1 MPVLGSNKLTLLVS
15 EGKWDMAMQLIREEP
30 NLVKER
36 SPCPGFFGD
45 GKVSDVFPIHQ
56 AVASFAP
63 TNFLEQLLQI
73 HPTSI
78 VKEESAYRRT
88 PLHIACKNGSS
99 VETISFLLRQNKDC
113 AARQDS
119 MGRIPLHYAL
129 SNGDSL
135 EIVEKLLKASPI
147 SVGATDNGG
156 WTPLHVACNVGL
168 SFDVVKTL
176 VEADK
181 EGVITRTNNGS
192 NPVIL
197 ATKANSPDKE
207 RVLEYLKKEEDEI
220 NKKTEFIRIRNAERK
235 ATEKEKNALTVR
247 KVGKRGSV
255 RELA

>member
-1 MPVLGSNKLTLLVS
+1 
-15 EGKWDMAMQLIREEP
+15 
-30 NLVKER
+30 
-36 SPCPGFFGD
+36 
-45 GKVSDVFPIHQ
+45 
-56 AVASFAP
+56 
-63 TNFLEQLLQI
+63 
-73 HPTSI
+73 
-78 VKEESAYRRT
+78 
-88 PLHIACKNGSS
+88 
-99 VETISFLLRQNKDC
+99 
-113 AARQDS
+113 

-220 NKKTEFIRIRNAERK
+220 NKKTEFI
-235 ATEKEKNALTVR
+235 
-247 KVGKRGSV
+247 
-255 RELA
+255 